1 MMDMNDMTKGYRLS
15 KLYWLSFVITYI
27 YCVVTGYLLHT
38 LGADYYD
45 TSNPQQVLSAVKL
58 STVRMYII
66 SIGLIIYPIVLLI
79 SVRIAKYVTLGLT
92 AWAIAM
98 LIDDH
103 LVLYEIIEY
112 PERASIAAILELRPF
127 IIVAMVWMCFEL
139 TFRTG
144 N

>member
-1 MMDMNDMTKGYRLS
+1 MMDMNDMTKVYRLS
-15 KLYWLSFVITYI
+15 KLYWLSFVVTYI
-27 YCVVTGYLLHT
+27 YSVVTVYLIHT

-79 SVRIAKYVTLGLT
+79 SVRIAKYVTLGFT
-92 AWAIAM
+92 AWAVAM

>member
-1 MMDMNDMTKGYRLS
+1 MMDMNDMTKVYRLS
-15 KLYWLSFVITYI
+15 KLYWLSFVVTYI
-27 YCVVTGYLLHT
+27 YCVVTVYLIHT

-92 AWAIAM
+92 AWAVAM

-127 IIVAMVWMCFEL
+127 IIVALVWMCFEL

>member
-1 MMDMNDMTKGYRLS
+1 MMDMNAMIKGYRLS
-15 KLYWLSFVITYI
+15 RLYWLSFVVTYI
-27 YCVVTGYLLHT
+27 YCVATIYLIHT
-38 LGADYYD
+38 VPADYYD

-103 LVLYEIIEY
+103 LVLYEIIKY
-112 PERASIAAILELRPF
+112 PERAAIAAILELRPF
-127 IIVAMVWMCFEL
+127 IIVAMVWMFFEL
-139 TFRTG
+139 TFRAG

>member
-15 KLYWLSFVITYI
+15 KLYWLSFVVTYI
-27 YCVVTGYLLHT
+27 YCVATIYLIHT
-38 LGADYYD
+38 LPADYYD

-98 LIDDH
+98 LIDDQ
-103 LVLYEIIEY
+103 LVLYEIIKY
-112 PERASIAAILELRPF
+112 PERAAIAAILELRPF

-139 TFRTG
+139 TFRAG

>member
-1 MMDMNDMTKGYRLS
+1 MMDMNAMIKGYRLS
-15 KLYWLSFVITYI
+15 KLYWLSFVVTYI
-27 YCVVTGYLLHT
+27 YCLVTVYLLYT
-38 LGADYYD
+38 LPADYYD

-58 STVRMYII
+58 STVRVYII
-66 SIGLIIYPIVLLI
+66 SIVLIIYPIVLLI
-79 SVRIAKYVTLGLT
+79 SVRIAKYVTLVLT

-139 TFRTG
+139 TFRAG

>member
-1 MMDMNDMTKGYRLS
+1 MMGMNAMIKGYRLS
-15 KLYWLSFVITYI
+15 KLYWLSFVVTYL
-27 YCVVTGYLLHT
+27 YCVATVYLLYT
-38 LGADYYD
+38 LPADYYD
-45 TSNPQQVLSAVKL
+45 TSNPQQVLAAVKL

-79 SVRIAKYVTLGLT
+79 SVRIAKYVTLGST

-103 LVLYEIIEY
+103 LVLYEIIKY
-112 PERASIAAILELRPF
+112 PERTVIAAILELRPF

-139 TFRTG
+139 TFRAG

>member
-15 KLYWLSFVITYI
+15 KLYWLSFVNTYI
-27 YCVVTGYLLHT
+27 YFVVTVYLLHT

-112 PERASIAAILELRPF
+112 PKRASIAAILELRPF

>member
-1 MMDMNDMTKGYRLS
+1 MMDMNAMIKGYRLS
-15 KLYWLSFVITYI
+15 KLYWLSFVVTYI
-27 YCVVTGYLLHT
+27 YCVVTVYLLYT
-38 LGADYYD
+38 LPTDYYD

-58 STVRMYII
+58 STVRIYII

-79 SVRIAKYVTLGLT
+79 SVRIAKYVTLVLT
-92 AWAIAM
+92 AWGIAM

-139 TFRTG
+139 TFRAG

>member
-27 YCVVTGYLLHT
+27 YCVVTVYLLHT

-112 PERASIAAILELRPF
+112 PKRASLAAILELRPF
-127 IIVAMVWMCFEL
+127 IIITMVWMCFEL
-139 TFRTG
+139 TFRAG

>member
-1 MMDMNDMTKGYRLS
+1 MMDMNDMTKVYRLS
-15 KLYWLSFVITYI
+15 KLYWLSFVVTYI
-27 YCVVTGYLLHT
+27 YCVVTVYLIHT

-45 TSNPQQVLSAVKL
+45 TSNPQQVLSAMKL

-92 AWAIAM
+92 AWAVAM

>member
-1 MMDMNDMTKGYRLS
+1 MAIICGH
-15 KLYWLSFVITYI
+15 LYILRGDSLFNSYI
-27 YCVVTGYLLHT
+27 GV
-38 LGADYYD
+38 DYYD

>member
-1 MMDMNDMTKGYRLS
+1 M
-15 KLYWLSFVITYI
+15 
-27 YCVVTGYLLHT
+27 VTVYLLYT
-38 LGADYYD
+38 LPADYYD

-58 STVRMYII
+58 STVRIYII

-79 SVRIAKYVTLGLT
+79 SVRIAKYVTLVLT
-92 AWAIAM
+92 AWGIAM

-139 TFRTG
+139 TFRAG

>member
-1 MMDMNDMTKGYRLS
+1 MMDMNDMTKVYRLS
-15 KLYWLSFVITYI
+15 KLYWLSFVVTYI
-27 YCVVTGYLLHT
+27 YSVVTVYLIHT

-103 LVLYEIIEY
+103 LVLYEIIKY

>member
-1 MMDMNDMTKGYRLS
+1 MMDMNAMIKGYRLS
-15 KLYWLSFVITYI
+15 RLYWLSFVVTYI
-27 YCVVTGYLLHT
+27 YCVATIYLIHT
-38 LGADYYD
+38 VPADYYD

-103 LVLYEIIEY
+103 LVLYEIIKY
-112 PERASIAAILELRPF
+112 PERAAIAAILELRPF

-139 TFRTG
+139 TFRAG

>member
-1 MMDMNDMTKGYRLS
+1 MMDMNDMTKVYRLS
-15 KLYWLSFVITYI
+15 KLYWLSFVVTYI
-27 YCVVTGYLLHT
+27 YCVVTVYLIHT

-66 SIGLIIYPIVLLI
+66 SIGLIIYPIVLLY

-127 IIVAMVWMCFEL
+127 IIVVMVWMCFEL